1 MAITKEQAL
10 EHMAEVYEYCLS
22 TNNLGFNHTMSRELF
37 VWMQRHWASAGVE
50 RAQVIRRKVTAE
62 KKEEKKTVAPGTTEA
77 QAKGLTT
84 FKPLQSGAPRFK
96 APLKAMDP
104 PKVSRIETAQEAE
117 HPAPQPQS
125 PPTEKKEKVAVTELT
140 ADELAALVQSKPRAI
155 LSQYGEPRISLTL
168 QTVFN
173 VSEEDMPSSG
183 SQKAALLKQKVIEA
197 GKK

>member
-10 EHMAEVYEYCLS
+10 DHMAEVYEYCLS
-22 TNNLGFNHTMSRELF
+22 TNNVGFNHIMSRELF

-77 QAKGLTT
+77 QAKGLTI
-84 FKPLQSGAPRFK
+84 FKPQASGAHRFK

-104 PKVSRIETAQEAE
+104 PKVSRIETTPEADQ
-117 HPAPQPQS
+117 PAPQPQS
-125 PPTEKKEKVAVTELT
+125 PPTEEKQKVAAVELT
-140 ADELAALVQSKPRAI
+140 ADELAALVDTKPRAI

-183 SQKAALLKQKVIEA
+183 SQKAALLKQKAIEA

>member
-10 EHMAEVYEYCLS
+10 DHMAEVYEYCLS
-22 TNNLGFNHTMSRELF
+22 TNNVGFNHIMSRELF

-84 FKPLQSGAPRFK
+84 FKPHLSGAPRFK

-104 PKVSRIETAQEAE
+104 PKTSRIETIQKVEQ
-117 HPAPQPQS
+117 PAPQPQS
-125 PPTEKKEKVAVTELT
+125 PPTEKKQKVAAVELT
-140 ADELAALVQSKPRAI
+140 ADELAALVKSKPRAI
-155 LSQYGEPRISLTL
+155 FTQYGEPRISLTL